1 METSEMQSEV
11 KSRLQ
16 WQSTED
22 WQIEESKPTLKLLT
36 SESDSFTL
44 YVIGWTDFW
53 KIMSDW
59 SDDIL
64 NRIIKKIVEDP
75 KQNKEERKIPSSTAT
90 SNNRRDL
97 PENSKMSELFDMS
110 LKRLWLDLEEV
121 NMIRCFD
128 DILAI
133 EQPQQEL
140 VGKKLFPILRYRI

>member
-1 METSEMQSEV
+1 M

-16 WQSTED
+16 WKSAED
-22 WQIEESKPTLKLLT
+22 WQIEEPKLTLKLLT

-53 KIMSDW
+53 KIMSGW

-64 NRIIKKIVEDP
+64 NKIIKKNDEDP
-75 KQNKEERKIPSSTAT
+75 KQNKEERKRPSSTAT
-90 SNNRRDL
+90 TNNRRDL
-97 PENSKMSELFDMS
+97 PENSKISELFDMG
-110 LKRLWLDLEEV
+110 LKKLWLDLEEV
-121 NMIRCFD
+121 NMIWRYD

-133 EQPQQEL
+133 EQPQEEP